1 MPPSRRV
8 KCSQTRYSDPKL
20 STVHQTGASPKPSFE
35 GFEGTLRLRVSENSL
50 SVTGEES
57 SQGIQWGIAEKTK
70 TAIANPQN
78 PQNLNDGRVLA
89 DLRSRCLAYVPP
101 ERWRQTVADSE
112 SFVAQWGE
120 QAKALEW
127 SSRDLWGL
135 HQPPEN
141 PHPSYSRLSRY
152 DQTGLLWLLGG
163 QSVTALSS
171 ETAVI
176 RSASGS
182 ILKYRKSNKP
192 AIGPLGDSLENFWS
206 SKRAEEAGR

>member
-1 MPPSRRV
+1 M
-8 KCSQTRYSDPKL
+8 
-20 STVHQTGASPKPSFE
+20 
-35 GFEGTLRLRVSENSL
+35 
-50 SVTGEES
+50 
-57 SQGIQWGIAEKTK
+57 
-70 TAIANPQN
+70 
-78 PQNLNDGRVLA
+78 
-89 DLRSRCLAYVPP
+89 PP